1 MIPIFALR
9 EGARHRDVEQA
20 RDVGVTD
27 ILTTPISPK
36 TIMSKLQATLT
47 ALRSFIVATE
57 FFSAD
62 RRTWVAKKAKMDF
75 TVI

>member
-1 MIPIFALR
+1 
-9 EGARHRDVEQA
+9 
-20 RDVGVTD
+20 
-27 ILTTPISPK
+27 
-36 TIMSKLQATLT
+36 MSKLQAALT
-47 ALRSFIVATE
+47 APRSFIVATE